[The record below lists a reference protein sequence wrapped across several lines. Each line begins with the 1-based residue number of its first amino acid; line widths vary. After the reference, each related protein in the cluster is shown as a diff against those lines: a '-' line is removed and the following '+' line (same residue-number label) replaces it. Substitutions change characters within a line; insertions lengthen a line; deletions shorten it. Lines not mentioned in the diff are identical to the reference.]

1 VELRWAAEKVGFE
14 KLTLKNDTLKGYF
27 VAAEKNPKFYQSEV
41 FGKVLNFAGKNK
53 AIQLKEMN
61 KKLIFIVKDIKRVGQ
76 AIVLLEAMGK

>member
-1 VELRWAAEKVGFE
+1 LQ
-14 KLTLKNDTLKGYF
+14 YII
-27 VAAEKNPKFYQSEV
+27 
-41 FGKVLNFAGKNK
+41 KNK